1 MTELVLTES
10 PGPKKHGEIRV
21 ESPLPNT
28 GFTLPEAS
36 LTARKAYVVIPVGP
50 IAADA
55 EETVADIGPR
65 LLNTGDVGYGAVP
78 FAGSITKV
86 QLFSVQ
92 ASATVS
98 LDVNK
103 KAIAGTSFAKI
114 SASAGPALTNAQQAD
129 ATLTTWTVA
138 VAAGDVLEAK
148 VNAGPATAS
157 MQVYLLVEITG
168 P

>member
-1 MTELVLTES
+1 MAELVLTQS
-10 PGPKKHGEIRV
+10 PGPEHVGEIRV

-36 LTARKAYVVIPVGP
+36 VTARKAYVVIPIGP

-55 EETVADIGPR
+55 LEDVADIGPR
-65 LLNTGDVGYGAVP
+65 LLTTGDRGYGAVL
-78 FAGSITKV
+78 FAGNITKV

-92 ASATVS
+92 ASATISIEVGVKT
-98 LDVNK
+98 L
-103 KAIAGTSFAKI
+103 AGTSFSKI
-114 SASAGPALTNAQQAD
+114 SASAGPALSNAQMGN

-138 VAAGDVLEAK
+138 VAAGDVIEAK
-148 VNAGPATAS
+148 LDAGPATAS
-157 MQVYLLVEITG
+157 KQVYLLVEITG